1 MKPKTKKTLI
11 IAAAIV
17 AIVAIVWYTFVW
29 RKSVNG
35 IISRLDVD
43 KQTKRILRDYSK
55 NLLTVQTSQS
65 IQTQAT
71 ADGLTFNLEVVD
83 WARYNAVRD
92 GKITETV
99 SDSIY
104 SQLYSMKP

>member
-1 MKPKTKKTLI
+1 MKPKTKKILI
-11 IAAAIV
+11 IAIAVDI
-17 AIVAIVWYTFVW
+17 IVAIVWYTFVW

-43 KQTKRILRDYSK
+43 KQTKRILREYSK

-65 IQTQAT
+65 IQNQAT

-92 GKITETV
+92 GKIAQTV

>member
-55 NLLTVQTSQS
+55 NLLAVQTSQT
-65 IQTQAT
+65 IQNQAT

-83 WARYNAVRD
+83 WARHAAVSD
-92 GKITETV
+92 GKITKTV

>member
-1 MKPKTKKTLI
+1 MKPKTKKILI
-11 IAAAIV
+11 IAIAVDI
-17 AIVAIVWYTFVW
+17 IVAIVWYTFVW

-55 NLLTVQTSQS
+55 TLLAVQTKQS
-65 IQTQAT
+65 IQNQAT

-104 SQLYSMKP
+104 SQLYTMKP